1 MKKKLTSIN
10 HSIPTYAYLIGQIH
24 WLSEQRKGIKEP
36 SIIRGINL
44 SITILLCTY
53 IESSLNELL
62 LSVIK
67 NFKKKAENE
76 SYLRLLNNLEKRLS
90 RATWTQYVEIGQ
102 IILPHPLIYYTD
114 NDTWKG
120 ISILFKLRNQ
130 LIHGKN
136 IKATIESDNQVL
148 QLKYS
153 GIYKIAYDYF
163 KEKSILRPNELNSRN
178 HKILSTRTTN
188 HFIEIG
194 QSFID
199 IIFIKI
205 NKEQEI
211 DSLGEFMAFKDN
223 IISDFG
229 IDYKPTNLSQFDDDI
244 PDGLPF

>member
-24 WLSEQRKGIKEP
+24 WLSEQRKEIKEP

-62 LSVIK
+62 ISVIK
-67 NFKKKAENE
+67 NCKKKSNDEP
-76 SYLRLLNNLEKRLS
+76 YIRLLNNLEERLS
-90 RATWTQYVEIGQ
+90 KATWTQYLDIGKT
-102 IILPHPLIYYTD
+102 ILPHPLIYYSD

-130 LIHGKN
+130 LVHGKN
-136 IKATIESDNQVL
+136 IKATIEFDNQIL

-163 KEKSILRPNELNSRN
+163 KEKNILRPNELNSQN

-188 HFIEIG
+188 HFVKIG
-194 QSFID
+194 QNFID

-205 NKEQEI
+205 NKDQEM
-211 DSLGEFMAFKDN
+211 DYLGEFMAFKDN

-229 IDYKPTNLSQFDDDI
+229 IDYKQTKLLQFDNDI
-244 PDGLPF
+244 PDGMPF